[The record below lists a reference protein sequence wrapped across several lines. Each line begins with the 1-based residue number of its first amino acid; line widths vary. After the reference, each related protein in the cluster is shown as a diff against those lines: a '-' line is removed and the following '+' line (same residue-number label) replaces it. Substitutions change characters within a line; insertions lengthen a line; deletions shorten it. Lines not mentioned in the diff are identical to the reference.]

1 MRAAS
6 VEDVLEQTVVDLSL
20 GKRRPFLKLDVAHSF
35 GYEDRGKELGVERFM
50 RDYYLHARAVYHQVE
65 LAFSRLTRKVRSSYR
80 SIMVDRWVAA
90 TDGEVVLLNPEQYFA
105 EDPLRL
111 LHIFHLIQV
120 KKLKLGEALQRTI
133 RASLHLID
141 DEVRR
146 SPAARDIFMRMLK
159 RKHRAASTLRSMH
172 ELGALGAYLPEFGD
186 LTCLVQY
193 DLYHLYTV
201 DEHTLVALERLEAL
215 GKSDGKGVLKMVY
228 DQLERRELLYLGLM
242 LHDVGKSRRQS
253 HIPCGLQM
261 ARDLLERLDL
271 PEADRRR
278 VLFLIEHHHDLV
290 NIAQRR
296 DLDDYR
302 MIAEFAALF
311 PDMESLRQL
320 YLLSYADMSAVARD
334 VWNDWQGALLWELY
348 YKTSQ
353 QLESGIKTLEEK
365 QLARQA
371 LETHLAAIAKTWSA
385 LRLVAFEEHVA
396 QLPPRYVVA
405 CDHEEIGIH
414 LEVFQR
420 LGDGLVEV
428 EFLEH
433 EDHTELVICTRDQRQ
448 LLAKIC
454 GALAVNDVNIL
465 RAEVHTRKDEV
476 VLDIF
481 QVTDIDGCAVL
492 PDWKKERVLERLEDV
507 IALRQKVRNLL
518 KRYSTN
524 WDRRHKKGE
533 KSRPLR
539 VEFENQVS
547 DKYTVID
554 VDEQDD
560 VGLLYAI
567 THELGELQLDIH
579 MAIVNTVAGRAIDAF
594 YVVDERG
601 EKILNFEVLEE
612 IRERLETRLAH

>member
-1 MRAAS
+1 MR
-6 VEDVLEQTVVDLSL
+6 
-20 GKRRPFLKLDVAHSF
+20 
-35 GYEDRGKELGVERFM
+35 
-50 RDYYLHARAVYHQVE
+50 
-65 LAFSRLTRKVRSSYR
+65 
-80 SIMVDRWVAA
+80 I
-90 TDGEVVLLNPEQYFA
+90 
-105 EDPLRL
+105 
-111 LHIFHLIQV
+111 
-120 KKLKLGEALQRTI
+120 
-133 RASLHLID
+133 
-141 DEVRR
+141 
-146 SPAARDIFMRMLK
+146 LK

-201 DEHTLVALERLEAL
+201 DEHTLVALEHLEAL
-215 GKSDGKGVLKMVY
+215 GKADGKGVLKTVY

-242 LHDVGKSRRQS
+242 LHDVGKSKRQS

-271 PEADRRR
+271 PEADCRR

-302 MIAEFAALF
+302 MISEFAALF

-320 YLLSYADMSAVARD
+320 YLLSYADMSAVSRD

-353 QLESGIKTLEEK
+353 QLESGIKALEEK

-371 LETHLAAIAKTWSA
+371 LDAHLAAIAKTWPA

-396 QLPPRYVVA
+396 QLPPHYVVA

-465 RAEVHTRKDEV
+465 RAKVHTRRDEV
-476 VLDIF
+476 VFDIF
-481 QVTDIDGCAVL
+481 QVTDIDGSAVL
-492 PDWKKERVLERLEDV
+492 PDWKKERVIERLEEV
-507 IALRQKVRNLL
+507 IALRQKARNLL
-518 KRYSTN
+518 ERYSAN

-533 KSRPLR
+533 KMRPLR

-579 MAIVNTVAGRAIDAF
+579 MAIVNTVAERAIDAF
-594 YVVDERG
+594 YVVDESG

-612 IRERLETRLAH
+612 IRERLEVRLTR